1 MASQG
6 HGGGGEADD
15 SIQTGSSVAAVA
27 LLLLRALWIAGQEV
41 ADPEIWATGRTEA
54 GGKRTEAR
62 GVLHHQQP
70 NRSSFRSDSGDNS
83 SMRCKGRD
91 ALRQALPYFMTG
103 AMQVAALP
111 RQLSLLGA
119 TRSPEKLDMDQN
131 WPCSYCT
138 RAILYLCCSEAIT
151 PVLYC

>member
-62 GVLHHQQP
+62 GSCTTNPIEAL
-70 NRSSFRSDSGDNS
+70 SGVTV
-83 SMRCKGRD
+83 G
-91 ALRQALPYFMTG
+91 Q
-103 AMQVAALP
+103 
-111 RQLSLLGA
+111 
-119 TRSPEKLDMDQN
+119 
-131 WPCSYCT
+131 
-138 RAILYLCCSEAIT
+138 
-151 PVLYC
+151 